1 MMTVLITS
9 IGSISAIGVALC
21 LAPVRGAV
29 RIVATNSIAEAAG
42 NFLADRTVLVPPT
55 ASGEDW
61 LTAVQRLIDDERP
74 LLVINGRDEE
84 IALLAGLRAR
94 NDRPETH
101 VLAPSPSLVPAV
113 VDKYESYRFARDHD
127 LPFAETAS
135 SAEEV
140 AALLSRTG
148 LPLVAKPRRGGFA
161 SRGVCLVRSE
171 VEVEAILAEAGH
183 VFQEM
188 LPCPLLDA
196 SIATWDEIRGTPWRF
211 AMQSIDHEID
221 LLIDGDVLAMALSA
235 GHADGALNRDIRI
248 VEEPGQRAVADAYG
262 RAFARLGHSGPLNLQ
277 GRLLPDGRY
286 VPFELNARFTG
297 TMPGKAALGFNLVDA
312 ALRHFGGDA
321 MSSVPPG
328 PNGKQVDRLPLFMP
342 YERGSA
348 ERLAATGDWRKGDPQ

>member
-1 MMTVLITS
+1 MTTVLITS
-9 IGSISAIGVALC
+9 IGSISATGVALC
-21 LAPVRGAV
+21 LAEVRGEV
-29 RIVATNSIAEAAG
+29 RIVATNSVAEAAG
-42 NFLADRTVLVPPT
+42 NFLADRTVIVPPT
-55 ASGEDW
+55 ASGEAW
-61 LTAVQRLIDDERP
+61 LAALEKLIDEEQP

-84 IALLAGLRAR
+84 VALLARLRAR
-94 NDRPETH
+94 SDRPDTH
-101 VLAPSPSLVPAV
+101 VLAPAPELVPAV

-140 AALLSRTG
+140 EGLLSRTG

-161 SRGVCLVRSE
+161 SHGVCLVGSE

-196 SIATWDEIRGTPWRF
+196 SIAAWGRIRGTPWRF

-221 LLIDGDVLAMALSA
+221 LLIDGAVLAVALSA
-235 GHADGALNRDIRI
+235 GHADGSLNRDIRI

-262 RAFARLGHSGPLNLQ
+262 RVFARLGHVGPLNLQ

-297 TMPGKAALGFNLVDA
+297 TMPGKAALGFNLVRA
-312 ALRHFGGDA
+312 ALRHWGGDGMPA
-321 MSSVPPG
+321 LPLAA
-328 PNGKQVDRLPLFMP
+328 NDARVDRLPLFMA
-342 YERGSA
+342 YDRA
-348 ERLAATGDWRKGDPQ
+348 ATERLAATGDWRTSDRP